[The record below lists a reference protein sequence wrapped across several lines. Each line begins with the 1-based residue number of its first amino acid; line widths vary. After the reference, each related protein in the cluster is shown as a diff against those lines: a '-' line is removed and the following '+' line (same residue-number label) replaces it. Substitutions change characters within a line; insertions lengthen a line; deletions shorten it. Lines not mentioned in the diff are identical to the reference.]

1 MSRPFRFSP
10 TTERRIVRATW
21 ILAWFGLVAG
31 QLHALSRHATPE
43 GSNDLA
49 SSPLTRVWSVP
60 ASQALAPLLGWSD
73 PYTVYVTY
81 GKLWIP
87 VYAAFTL
94 CAFVVR
100 SHRHPSGAEL
110 WGWRLTLTAMTLMT
124 VSIVGDYLTPWMD
137 LSFMVL
143 GIPSAVL
150 SLVGSPLLGV
160 SLLRNGFRP
169 KITAWLLIL
178 SLPSMLAITQVTSLG
193 SADLP
198 VAFGWALAGSH
209 LLATRAHEV
218 VVPEKVP
225 GGAG

>member
-1 MSRPFRFSP
+1 
-10 TTERRIVRATW
+10 
-21 ILAWFGLVAG
+21 
-31 QLHALSRHATPE
+31 
-43 GSNDLA
+43 
-49 SSPLTRVWSVP
+49 
-60 ASQALAPLLGWSD
+60 
-73 PYTVYVTY
+73 
-81 GKLWIP
+81 
-87 VYAAFTL
+87 
-94 CAFVVR
+94 
-100 SHRHPSGAEL
+100 
-110 WGWRLTLTAMTLMT
+110 
-124 VSIVGDYLTPWMD
+124 
-137 LSFMVL
+137 VL

-169 KITAWLLIL
+169 KITAWLLTL